1 MFTFKTIQYSTVA
14 GVIGLLGIFHPNS
27 SQAAVINGD
36 FEDGF
41 SGYSTIG
48 DTIVH
53 TGSFESSYGGG
64 YSTAVI
70 SNTPGAEVDF
80 TFSGLPSVSTGT
92 LEAFLGLSAGSLN
105 AIATNSVREGSAIK
119 QTFYGNANDVLSFDF
134 KFLTDEDVLLEHNHP
149 SRAYNDLA
157 FFTLQ
162 FDESPA
168 YVFQLADTFSDFTNS
183 YTPFIYETN
192 AQTKSLSLLEA
203 GYYTVGFGV
212 VDVGDEGFS
221 SSLLVDNVGLKT
233 SSPNQSVPDPSSLAG
248 LTAFGFGAFMKHRK
262 QQKAKA

>member
-1 MFTFKTIQYSTVA
+1 MLTFKTIQYSTVA
-14 GVIGLLGIFHPNS
+14 GVIGLLGMFHSNS

-41 SGYSTIG
+41 TGYSTIG

-64 YSTAVI
+64 YSSAVI

-80 TFSGLPSVSTGT
+80 TFSGNPAASTAD
-92 LEAFLGLSAGSLN
+92 LEAFLGLATGSLN
-105 AIATNSVREGSAIK
+105 AIATNSVIEGSAIK
-119 QTFYGNANDVLSFDF
+119 QTFYGNANDILSFDF
-134 KFLTDEDVLLEHNHP
+134 QFLTDEDVKLDHNHP

-157 FFTLQ
+157 FFTFQ
-162 FDESPA
+162 FDESPT
-168 YVFQLADTFSDFTNS
+168 YVFQLADTFSDFTDS

-192 AQTKSLSLLEA
+192 AQTQSLSLLET
-203 GYYTVGFGV
+203 GYYTIGFGV

-221 SSLLVDNVGLKT
+221 SSLLVDNVGLT
-233 SSPNQSVPDPSSLAG
+233 PSPSESVPDPSSLAG